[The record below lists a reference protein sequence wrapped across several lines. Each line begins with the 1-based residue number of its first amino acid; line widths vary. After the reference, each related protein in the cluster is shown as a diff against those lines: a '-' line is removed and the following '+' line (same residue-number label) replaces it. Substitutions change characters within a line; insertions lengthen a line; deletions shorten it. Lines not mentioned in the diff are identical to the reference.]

1 MLQITPQHR
10 LLLATAPI
18 DFRRG
23 LDGLAASCRLILKSD
38 PFSGTIFA
46 FRNRTGTSIKLL
58 VYDGSGFWLCQKR
71 FSKGRL
77 AWWPT
82 SRNEAM
88 EVRAAE
94 LLLILAQANP
104 MQIAIPD
111 DWRRLPQAASATPL
125 SDCN

>member
-10 LLLATAPI
+10 LLLATAPV

-23 LDGLAASCRLILKSD
+23 LDGLAASCRYVLKDD

-46 FRNRTGTSIKLL
+46 FRNRAGTSIKLL

-82 SRNEAM
+82 SRNEAS

-104 MQIAIPD
+104 VPAALPD
-111 DWRRLPQAASATPL
+111 DWRRLPHAAHFVES

>member
-10 LLLATAPI
+10 LLVATSAV

-23 LDGLAASCRLILKSD
+23 LDGLAAICRLTLEQD
-38 PFSGTIFA
+38 PFSGVIFA
-46 FRNRTGTSIKLL
+46 FRNRSGTSIKLL

-71 FSKGRL
+71 FSKGKL

-82 SRNEAM
+82 SQEKLTQ
-88 EVRAAE
+88 VRAAE

-104 MQIAIPD
+104 MRAAIPG
-111 DWRRLPQAASATPL
+111 DWRSLQL
-125 SDCN
+125 SDSRKAID